1 MAAVMGKFELIAIAA
16 LACSILLV
24 VAAWLTA

>member
-1 MAAVMGKFELIAIAA
+1 MGKFELIAIAT
-16 LACSILLV
+16 LTCSILLV